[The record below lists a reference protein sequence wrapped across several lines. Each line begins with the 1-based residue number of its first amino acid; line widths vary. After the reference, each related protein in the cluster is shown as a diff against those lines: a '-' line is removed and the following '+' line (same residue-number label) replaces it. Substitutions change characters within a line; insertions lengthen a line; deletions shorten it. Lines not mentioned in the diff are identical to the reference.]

1 MGTRL
6 GLVLVVML
14 GSAVALP
21 AVENDD
27 LRRYGF
33 SREVANTVDASRRY
47 EVPAARIP
55 DGVPSPV
62 IPGDLLDPR
71 EIPEAPEFTARV
83 IRQRQEVPTPGQ
95 EGPVSVYPGTE
106 KATAE
111 EGTFREVEDFFLRP
125 SRIFDRVLSMN
136 ETGVTGLIN
145 MPIAEIPRPGSTHA
159 RAGFAY
165 TFHDRFAGTNLPDS
179 QAIETFT
186 APFTYQSVPWR
197 NLELSLQVMGVSED
211 AENFPLVA
219 DYEVAGIREVGLNAK
234 YRFYENPVNGIQA
247 AFGFGM
253 KVGVERVATRLGSN
267 AVDYSMYLVGSKR
280 MKNFGVHLRGGL
292 TFPNGE
298 TRTNS
303 GVPDI
308 TQVDLGLDFS
318 PSDRL
323 SITGELGYTDWNF
336 VGTNT
341 EATLGI
347 KYKMSETWVLDFGV
361 PLQLENNLAEGY
373 RYRVMAAIQAQL

>member
-1 MGTRL
+1 
-6 GLVLVVML
+6 
-14 GSAVALP
+14 
-21 AVENDD
+21 
-27 LRRYGF
+27 
-33 SREVANTVDASRRY
+33 
-47 EVPAARIP
+47 
-55 DGVPSPV
+55 
-62 IPGDLLDPR
+62 
-71 EIPEAPEFTARV
+71 
-83 IRQRQEVPTPGQ
+83 
-95 EGPVSVYPGTE
+95 VYPGTE

-145 MPIAEIPRPGSTHA
+145 MPTAEIPRPGATFA
-159 RAGFAY
+159 RVGIGY
-165 TFHDRFAGTNLPDS
+165 TFHDRFAGANLPDS

-186 APFTYQSVPWR
+186 APLTYQSVPWR

-211 AENFPLVA
+211 AENFPLVS
-219 DYEVAGIREVGLNAK
+219 DYEVTGIREVGLNAK
-234 YRFYENPVNGIQA
+234 YRFFENPRNGFQA

-253 KVGVERVATRLGSN
+253 KVGVERVATRIGSN
-267 AVDYSMYLVGSKR
+267 AVDYSLYLVGTKR
-280 MKNFGVHLRGGL
+280 MKNFGMHLRGGL

-347 KYKMSETWVLDFGV
+347 KYKMSETWALDFGV
-361 PLQLENNLAEGY
+361 PLS
-373 RYRVMAAIQAQL
+373 RRVAPASPRATRELTPRPRSTLGTSHARKESQQQDEPESPGPRRRVRRGPGAGCACRLRVRGQCRHGAGGRPGGPGRRAPGRRGGRARECPADGPGTRGRP